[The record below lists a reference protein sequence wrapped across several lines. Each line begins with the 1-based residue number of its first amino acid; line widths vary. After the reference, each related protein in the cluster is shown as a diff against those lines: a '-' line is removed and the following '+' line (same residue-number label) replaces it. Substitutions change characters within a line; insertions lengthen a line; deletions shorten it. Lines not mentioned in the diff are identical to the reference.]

1 MLEQIK
7 QRLRHTPF
15 RPFEIRCSN
24 GDVFKVTHPENAAV
38 VAHTVTV
45 ALPDG
50 ENSITLSAL
59 HIIGVAGLEEV
70 AT

>member
-1 MLEQIK
+1 MFEQIK

-15 RPFEIRCSN
+15 QPFEIRCSN
-24 GDVFKVTHPENAAV
+24 GDVFKVTRPENAAV

-50 ENSITLSAL
+50 ENSITFSAL
-59 HIIGVAGLEEV
+59 HIIGVAGLDEV
-70 AT
+70 AA

>member
-1 MLEQIK
+1 MLEQIR
-7 QRLRHTPF
+7 QRLRETPF
-15 RPFEIRCSN
+15 KPFEIRCSS
-24 GDVFKVTHPENAAV
+24 GDVFRVTHPENAAV

-59 HIIGVAGLEEV
+59 HIIGVSGIDQV
-70 AT
+70 AA